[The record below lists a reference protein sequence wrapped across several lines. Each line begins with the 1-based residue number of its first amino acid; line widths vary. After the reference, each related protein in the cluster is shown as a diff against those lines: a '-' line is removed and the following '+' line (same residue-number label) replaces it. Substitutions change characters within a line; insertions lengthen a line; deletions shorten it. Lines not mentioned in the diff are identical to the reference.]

1 MTIRHHPND
10 EFLLDY
16 ASGAMT
22 ESWSL
27 AIATHL
33 ALCPPCRHEVEGLE
47 ALAGSLLE
55 AIQPDKMPSG
65 LLSHNAN
72 LLTNAAQELPTKWVL
87 KPEETAK
94 PDLPQPLRDYI
105 GGGLES
111 LKWRRFG
118 VGAAQIIVPTGD
130 ADCTARLL
138 RIPAGKS
145 VPEHSHNGL
154 EFTLVLSGSF
164 SDDSGRYGPGDL
176 QEADG
181 DILHQPIAG
190 NDEDCICLAI
200 TDAPL
205 KFSGLAARMVQP
217 FIGI

>member
-1 MTIRHHPND
+1 MTIQHHPN
-10 EFLLDY
+10 EETLLDY
-16 ASGAMT
+16 VSGAMS
-22 ESWSL
+22 EAWSL

-33 ALCPPCRHEVEGLE
+33 ALCPTCRHEVEGLE

-55 AIQPDKMPSG
+55 AIQPDEMPSG

-72 LLTNAAQELPTKWVL
+72 LLTDAAQELPARRSSRSD
-87 KPEETAK
+87 ETAK

-105 GGGLES
+105 GGGLGS

-118 VGAAQIIVPTGD
+118 VGAAQIIVPTAD
-130 ADCTARLL
+130 AECTVRLL
-138 RIPAGKS
+138 RIPAGKP

-181 DILHQPIAG
+181 DVLHQPIAG
-190 NDEDCICLAI
+190 DGEDCICLAI

-205 KFSGLAARMVQP
+205 KFSSLAARMVQP